1 MNDTPATMRLHDT
14 VRDEVVPFEP
24 GAEVSMYVRGITP
37 YDATHLGHAFTY
49 LTFDLVI
56 RRLEDLGHTVRM
68 VRNVTDVDDSILP
81 KARELKVDYRSLA
94 AVEMAHF
101 DADMKAL
108 NMRPASVEPWATL
121 SIKPMLDLIQR
132 LSDAGHTYTVD
143 GTTFFD
149 VSTDDN
155 FGSLSGYDEDTMLSL
170 AAERGGHPDDPR
182 HRNPLDFV
190 LWQPSANDEPAWN
203 SPFGPGRPGWHIEC
217 SAMAMD
223 NLSDTIDLHG
233 GGGDLV
239 FPHHECEEAQSRC
252 ATGEPLARH
261 WMHVGMVAYEGTK
274 MSKSLGNLV
283 FVRMLRNLHDP
294 RALRLAMLGHHYRA
308 GFEWFDTNIDDGVT
322 RLGRLVDAA
331 RRPCGPDPAP
341 TLAAVRAALDDDL
354 DAPTAREAI
363 DVLAGAI
370 IAHAG
375 DDPTAPSGLRQAA
388 GLLGIQLD
396 EESPGDSPSGT

>member
-24 GAEVSMYVRGITP
+24 GAEVSMYVCGITP